1 MVPSRRKQGGR
12 AGSTDIRP
20 AGETCACLCGRFYSH
35 RCLVQVQL
43 RESQAAADRL
53 RSAFKEVATCC
64 GYANTTRDVEIP
76 TVVEGVQ
83 SLRNSEK
90 ALQVRNAAFSVT
102 CACSLKARTLQV
114 EVKQLRQKEAG
125 LHIQLAEKNFESTEL
140 RRELNSAWQASDP
153 SIIQLKQLLLDPA
166 INREFQRLKSELG
179 ETQKELK
186 HVQEDLQAVN
196 FTQESKTGRAL
207 MAKCKSLQEE
217 NDEMGRELAEG
228 KVHQLD
234 AQLSIAREYADELK
248 KNYLEL
254 SDHCQTLDE
263 EAEHMQQQLF
273 ALRNQVHVLE
283 LQAKQQTYDRRQQE
297 DARPPFVRKPMG
309 RGGMK
314 RQFPDRD
321 GPMRMMMAG
330 KQRKK

>member
-1 MVPSRRKQGGR
+1 MTT
-12 AGSTDIRP
+12 A
-20 AGETCACLCGRFYSH
+20 
-35 RCLVQVQL
+35 LVVQ
-43 RESQAAADRL
+43 A
-53 RSAFKEVATCC
+53 
-64 GYANTTRDVEIP
+64 
-76 TVVEGVQ
+76 
-83 SLRNSEK
+83 
-90 ALQVRNAAFSVT
+90 
-102 CACSLKARTLQV
+102 

-153 SIIQLKQLLLDPA
+153 SILQLKQLLLDPA
-166 INREFQRLKSELG
+166 INREFQRLKSELA

-283 LQAKQQTYDRRQQE
+283 QQAKQHMFERRQH
-297 DARPPFVRKPMG
+297 DDMGPPFVRKPMG

-314 RQFPDRD
+314 RPFPDRD
-321 GPMRMMMAG
+321 GPMRMMVPG
-330 KQRKK
+330 KQRKR